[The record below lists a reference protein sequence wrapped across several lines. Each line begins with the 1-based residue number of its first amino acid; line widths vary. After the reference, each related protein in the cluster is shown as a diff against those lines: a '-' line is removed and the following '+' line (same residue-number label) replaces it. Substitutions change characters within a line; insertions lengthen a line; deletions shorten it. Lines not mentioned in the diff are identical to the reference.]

1 VRTYLHDWSRGYER
15 WPLAYYLFRIDQL
28 DTSNTPK

>member
-1 VRTYLHDWSRGYER
+1 VRTCVHDWSRGNER
-15 WPLAYYLFRIDQL
+15 WLLAYYLFRIDQL